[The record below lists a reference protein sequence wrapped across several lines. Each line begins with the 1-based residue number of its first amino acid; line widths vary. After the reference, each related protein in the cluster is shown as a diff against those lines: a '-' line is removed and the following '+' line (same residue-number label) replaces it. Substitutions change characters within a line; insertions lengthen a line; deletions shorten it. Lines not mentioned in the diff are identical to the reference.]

1 MDIEMPIQ
9 SGLDVAEALKKEKSP
24 CKVMI
29 LTTFAARI
37 F

>member
-1 MDIEMPIQ
+1 MPIQ
-9 SGLDVAEALKKEKSP
+9 SVLDVAETLKKEKLS

-29 LTTFAARI
+29 LTTFALGI